1 MPRAA
6 EANKPWAK
14 KVWLNYGF
22 AMLSKLLPCYSLH
35 VKFESGNVG
44 SSFFTSQVKQQWSL
58 LTTVD
63 LIDNLKK
70 LTWAE

>member
-44 SSFFTSQVKQQWSL
+44 SSFLQAKLSNNGAYSQQWTL
-58 LTTVD
+58 LMT
-63 LIDNLKK
+63 
-70 LTWAE
+70 